1 MNEAAQ
7 WDVLIKNAKV
17 FDGSGGPAQ
26 HIDIAIQNGVFAAKG
41 ENLDAGR
48 AKEVVDASGKW
59 LMPGL
64 VDIHTHFDL
73 EVEVEPGLPEA
84 VRHGST
90 SLVMSNCSLGIAFGK
105 QENPERPEERPIV
118 DCFARV
124 ENIPKAVIAKCVDKI
139 SWDNTADYLEHFND
153 IPLGPNVAPMIPH
166 SMLRIEVMGLE
177 DSISRHATPEELDK
191 MIALTQKAMDEGY
204 VGFSIDMLPL
214 HYLANDPHRNARIPT
229 QIASF
234 DEIKALA
241 KVVRDNER
249 TWQATP
255 DPENMLYTF
264 KLFTLTSGRVH
275 GKTMK
280 TTATAAMDLNTNKRG
295 AKSILTLSK
304 LLNSDFMKGDI
315 TFQALS
321 APFKVFGDGVT
332 TPLLEEKPAFRDLN
346 AFDTNDREGRQKLLR
361 DPAFQQRFRHDWDIG
376 KTGFNIDRLKRKI
389 SMEPTTFGRNL
400 DEMWIE
406 RCPFEAWNGMRLD
419 ELFSKIQQYQKSGQA
434 SSDEEKALFD
444 KFPKPLTLEAD
455 LIIQML
461 LEFDKDFRWYTYTA
475 NVNPDVLKY
484 LLFHPQTI
492 PGFND
497 SGAHLTNMAFFDGNL
512 RTLKIAAEDSEDL
525 VSYAVKCL
533 TKDAADL
540 FDLNAGTLDIGAQA
554 DVVLINPEALKAYDP
569 EKQTTM
575 VYRDVFEHE
584 QMVNRP
590 EGVVD
595 SVLIAGKFAVKD
607 AQLCEALGKQRFGRP
622 LRNKL
627 VEQKLLEG
635 STANN
640 QVA

>member
-1 MNEAAQ
+1 MNQSAQ
-7 WDVLIKNAKV
+7 WDLLIKNAKV
-17 FDGSGGPAQ
+17 FDGNGGEPEIQ
-26 HIDIAIQNGVFAAKG
+26 DIAIKDGAFAARGK
-41 ENLDAGR
+41 NLPIHNAAETIDATGQ
-48 AKEVVDASGKW
+48 W

-90 SLVMSNCSLGIAFGK
+90 SLVMSNCSLGVAFGK
-105 QENPERPEERPIV
+105 QENPAKPEERPIV

-124 ENIPKAVIAKCVDKI
+124 ENIPKAVIAKCVETI
-139 SWDNTADYLEHFND
+139 TWDNTADYIEHFYD
-153 IPLGPNVAPMIPH
+153 KPLGPNVAPMVPH

-177 DSISRHATPEELDK
+177 ESIKRHATQEEVNR
-191 MIALTQKAMDEGY
+191 MVALTQKAMDEGY

-241 KVVRDNER
+241 NVVRNNER

-264 KLFTLTSGRVH
+264 KLFTLTSGRVY

-304 LLNSDFMKGDI
+304 LLNSNFMKGNI

-321 APFKVFGDGVT
+321 APFKVYADGVT

-346 AFDTNDREGRQKLLR
+346 AMDTGNREGRQKLLN
-361 DPAFQQRFRHDWDIG
+361 DPAFQERFRHDWNIG
-376 KTGFNIDRLKRKI
+376 KYGFNVARLKRKI
-389 SMEPTTFGRNL
+389 SMELTTFGRNL

-406 RCPFEAWNGMRLD
+406 TCPVSAWNGMRFD
-419 ELFSKIQQYQKSGQA
+419 ELLKRIKDFQSGTINV
-434 SSDEEKALFD
+434 SDVEKTVFE
-444 KFPKPLTLEAD
+444 KFPKPLKHDAD
-455 LIIQML
+455 LML
-461 LEFDKDFRWYTYTA
+461 ILLKEFDKDLRWYTYTA
-475 NVNPDVLKY
+475 NINPKVLKE
-484 LLFHPQTI
+484 LLFHPLTI

-497 SGAHLTNMAFFDGNL
+497 SGAHLTNMAFYDGNL
-512 RTLKIAAEDSEDL
+512 RTLKMAAEESESL
-525 VSYAVKCL
+525 VAYAVKRL
-533 TKDAADL
+533 TKDAADI
-540 FDLNAGTLDIGAQA
+540 FDLDVGTLDIGAQA
-554 DVVLINPEALKAYDP
+554 DVLIVNPEAFKTYDP
-569 EKQTTM
+569 EKQTKM
-575 VYRDVFEHE
+575 IYREVFEHN

-590 EGVVD
+590 EGVVEH
-595 SVLIAGKFAVKD
+595 VLIAGKFAVKKGE
-607 AQLCEALGKQRFGRP
+607 LTEALGRERMGRP
-622 LRNKL
+622 LRNKF
-627 VEQKLLEG
+627 VERKLKQGKINTEK
-635 STANN
+635 
-640 QVA
+640 VA

>member
-1 MNEAAQ
+1 MNQHVQ
-7 WDVLIKNAKV
+7 WDLLIKNAKV
-17 FDGSGGPAQ
+17 FDGSGGAAQ
-26 HIDIAIQNGVFAAKG
+26 LIDIAIKDGIFAAKG
-41 ENLDAGR
+41 ANLAADKAS
-48 AKEVVDASGKW
+48 KVIDASGKW

-64 VDIHTHFDL
+64 IDIHTHFDL

-90 SLVMSNCSLGIAFGK
+90 SLVMSNCSLGVAFGK
-105 QENPERPEERPIV
+105 QENAERPEERPIV

-139 SWDNTADYLEHFND
+139 TWDNTADYLEHFKD
-153 IPLGPNVAPMIPH
+153 MPLGPNVAPMVPH

-177 DSISRHATPEELDK
+177 DSIKRHATKEELAE
-191 MIALTQKAMDEGY
+191 MIRLTQQAMDEGY

-241 KVVRDNER
+241 KVIRDNDR

-264 KLFTLTSGRVH
+264 KLFALTSGRLH

-295 AKSILTLSK
+295 AKSIITLSK
-304 LLNSDFMKGDI
+304 LLNSNFMKGNI

-321 APFKVFGDGVT
+321 APFKVYADGVT

-346 AFDTNDREGRQKLLR
+346 AFETNDREGRHKLLA
-361 DPAFQQRFRHDWDIG
+361 DAKFQERFRADWNIG
-376 KTGFNIDRLKRKI
+376 KSGFNVDHLKRKF

-400 DEMWIE
+400 NEMWIDK
-406 RCPFEAWNGMRLD
+406 CPHSAWNGSRMD
-419 ELFSKIQQYQKSGQA
+419 ELFERVLVFQSTGKCA
-434 SSDEEKALFD
+434 DDVEKELFK
-444 KFPKPLTLEAD
+444 KFPNPLINDADFMITL
-455 LIIQML
+455 L

-475 NVNPDVLKY
+475 NTNPEILKQ
-484 LLFHPQTI
+484 LLFHPLTI

-497 SGAHLTNMAFFDGNL
+497 SGAHLTNMAFYDGNL
-512 RTLKIAAEDSEDL
+512 RTLKIAAEDSEEL
-525 VSYAVKCL
+525 VAYAVKCL
-533 TKDAADL
+533 TKDAAEL
-540 FDLNAGTLDIGAQA
+540 FDLDAGTLDIGAQA
-554 DVVLINPEALKAYDP
+554 DLVLINPEALKSYDP
-569 EKQTTM
+569 EKQTQ
-575 VYRDVFEHE
+575 VIYRDIFEHD

-595 SVLIAGKFAVKD
+595 SVIIAGKFAVKEGE
-607 AQLCEALGKQRFGRP
+607 LSELLGKERMGRA
-622 LRNKL
+622 LRNKYI
-627 VEQKLLEG
+627 ERKLAGLH
-635 STANN
+635 SA
-640 QVA
+640 VA

>member
-1 MNEAAQ
+1 MNQSLQ
-7 WDVLIKNAKV
+7 WDLLIKNAKV
-17 FDGSGGPAQ
+17 FDGTGGAPEL
-26 HIDIAIQNGVFAAKG
+26 IDIAIKDGVFAAKG
-41 ENLDAGR
+41 KDLDSAS
-48 AKEVVDASGKW
+48 ANDTLDASGQW

-90 SLVMSNCSLGIAFGK
+90 SLVMSNCSLGVAFGK
-105 QENPERPEERPIV
+105 QENPEKPEERPIV

-124 ENIPKAVIAKCVDKI
+124 ENIPKAVIAKCVDQI
-139 SWDNTADYLEHFND
+139 TWDNTADYLDHFYD

-177 DSISRHATPEELDK
+177 ESIKRHATKEELDR
-191 MIALTQKAMDEGY
+191 MVELTQKALDEGY

-214 HYLANDPHRNARIPT
+214 HYLANDPHRSARIPT

-234 DEIKALA
+234 EEIKTLA
-241 KVVRDNER
+241 NVIRENER

-264 KLFTLTSGRVH
+264 KLFALTSGKLH

-304 LLNSDFMKGDI
+304 LLNSNFMKGNI

-321 APFKVFGDGVT
+321 APFKVYADGVT

-346 AFDTNDREGRQKLLR
+346 AFDTSDREGRQKLLS
-361 DPAFQQRFRHDWDIG
+361 DPAFQERFRHDWGIG
-376 KTGFNIDRLKRKI
+376 KRGFNVDRLKRSI

-400 DEMWIE
+400 NEMWVE
-406 RCPFEAWNGMRLD
+406 SCPVKAWNGLRMD
-419 ELFSKIQQYQKSGQA
+419 ELMKKVQGYQNGDSNC
-434 SSDEEKALFD
+434 SEEEKQVFD
-444 KFPKPLTLEAD
+444 KFPKPLLDDADFMLTL
-455 LIIQML
+455 LM
-461 LEFDKDFRWYTYTA
+461 EFDKDLRWYTYTA
-475 NVNPDVLKY
+475 NTNPEVLKH
-484 LLFHPQTI
+484 LLFHPLTI

-497 SGAHLTNMAFFDGNL
+497 SGAHLTNMAFYDGNL
-512 RTLKIAAEDSEDL
+512 RTLKLAAEDSEEM
-525 VSYAVKCL
+525 VAYAVKRL
-533 TKDAADL
+533 TKDAADI
-540 FDLNAGTLDIGAQA
+540 FDLDAGTLDIGAQA
-554 DVVLINPEALKAYDP
+554 DVLLVDPNAFKAYDP
-569 EKQTTM
+569 DKQTVM
-575 VYRDVFEHE
+575 IYRDIFEHD

-590 EGVVD
+590 EGVVQN
-595 SVLIAGKFAVKD
+595 VLIAGKYAVKGGE
-607 AQLCEALGKQRFGRP
+607 LCEALGKERFGRP
-622 LRNKL
+622 LRNKD
-627 VEQKLLEG
+627 VERKLKQGEQA
-635 STANN
+635 SA